1 MTRKSPTCGCSPVG
15 RSSTRLNL
23 FDIYSSQFFS
33 EYAYYNTFALT
44 LSYCC
49 SHKFTSCVAFNAL
62 RFQPSFTS
70 HLLLAFADIVLIK
83 RFPIEQA
90 FPQMLGQSYKLGHH
104 TDVFLLTTD
113 VERDSLKVVKYSW
126 AHIDHHPWG
135 NFLPIQC
142 PGCGWV
148 NAWHSACHR
157 RVYLF
162 ECKNDA
168 CTISYTFGP
177 EEGMTMLVPGKG
189 VGSCWIKIPVTAL
202 PGGSAT

>member
-1 MTRKSPTCGCSPVG
+1 MTRKSLTYGCSPVG
-15 RSSTRLNL
+15 RSSTRPNL

-33 EYAYYNTFALT
+33 EYVHYNSFKLT
-44 LSYCC
+44 LTYCC

-62 RFQPSFTS
+62 RFQPSFAS
-70 HLLLAFADIVLIK
+70 HLLLAFADIVLIEC
-83 RFPIEQA
+83 FPIEQA
-90 FPQMLGQSYKLGHH
+90 FPHMLGQSYKLGRH

-113 VERDSLKVVKYSW
+113 VERDSLKVTKYSW
-126 AHIDHHPWG
+126 AHGDHRPWG

-148 NAWHSACHR
+148 NAWRSASMR
-157 RVYLF
+157 KIYVF
-162 ECKNDA
+162 ECKNNT

-189 VGSCWIKIPVTAL
+189 VGSCWFKILMPTL
-202 PGGSAT
+202 LGGSAT